1 MDILLLIIGIIGL
14 LFGLALLL
22 FPRGIVRM
30 GEYVNRVLSTDETI
44 LAQRLIWGI
53 VFIAAGI
60 AILYKVF
67 S

>member
-1 MDILLLIIGIIGL
+1 MDIILLIIGIIGL

-22 FPRGIVRM
+22 YPRSVVRL

-44 LAQRLIWGI
+44 LAQRLIWGV

-67 S
+67 L